1 MDTYG
6 WINYLLTI
14 MSIVIPVFATLYG
27 VQGRIKNENKEKHK
41 PYIILDSIK
50 SLTKLDEYRYHL
62 AMVGRNYREKYPN
75 YNINKI
81 DNTDIIDKMI
91 KKIVNLRVFEDDNE
105 KMNLSI
111 LDIGGSILSISQ
123 FTLYANS
130 KKGNRPSFIEAM
142 NPEEASKLYDI
153 FNQKLSEI
161 LHVETGI
168 FGADMKVEIYNDG
181 PVTIMLDSEE
191 LFNK

>member
-1 MDTYG
+1 MRVILQRSKASKVTIDG
-6 WINYLLTI
+6 KIN
-14 MSIVIPVFATLYG
+14 G
-27 VQGRIKNENKEKHK
+27 
-41 PYIILDSIK
+41 
-50 SLTKLDEYRYHL
+50 
-62 AMVGRNYREKYPN
+62 
-75 YNINKI
+75 KI
-81 DNTDIIDKMI
+81 DKGYVALVGFTDGDNVEIVDKMI
-91 KKIVNLRVFEDDNE
+91 KKIVNLRVFEDENG

-111 LDIGGSILSISQ
+111 QDIGGSILSISQ
-123 FTLYANS
+123 FTLYADS
-130 KKGNRPSFIEAM
+130 KKGNRPSFIKAM

-181 PVTIMLDSEE
+181 PVTIILDSNE